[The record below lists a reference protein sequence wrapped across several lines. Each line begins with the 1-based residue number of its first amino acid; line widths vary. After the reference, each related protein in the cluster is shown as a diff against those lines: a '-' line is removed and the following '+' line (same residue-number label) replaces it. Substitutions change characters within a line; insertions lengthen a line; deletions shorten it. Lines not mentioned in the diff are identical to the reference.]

1 MQADDVPRLMDI
13 AAGLPDAP
21 HWAENAYVQALD
33 SEAAPARVAIV
44 ADDPDGGVSGFAVA
58 VLIPPQAELETI
70 VVALPAQRRGLGAG
84 LLAEL
89 FARLRNREITEVMLE
104 VRESNQGARRFYAA
118 SGFEEAGRRTGYY
131 ADPKEDAILLA
142 RRIP

>member
-1 MQADDVPRLMDI
+1 MQAADISRVMDI

-21 HWAENAYVQALD
+21 HWPENAYARALD
-33 SEAAPARVAIV
+33 TAAAPARVALV
-44 ADDPDGGVSGFAVA
+44 ADDPEGSVSGFAVA

-89 FARLRNREITEVMLE
+89 FTTLKNREITEVMLE

-131 ADPKEDAILLA
+131 AEPKEDAILLS
-142 RRIP
+142 RRLP